1 MLLLLLTALLHVL
14 QTYGSVLVSS
24 SSSSSS
30 IWSKRTD
37 HMMHLT
43 VPTSDD
49 DHGDGR
55 PPAPPGLT

>member
-14 QTYGSVLVSS
+14 QTYGSVLVS